1 MLTDQLWPAGKCT
14 WDLWRAV
21 MTADS
26 THADSQMLA
35 AEPLDPAGYRVSPVG
50 ILLDLG
56 PRALLCGAVWLTGPQ

>member
-1 MLTDQLWPAGKCT
+1 
-14 WDLWRAV
+14 